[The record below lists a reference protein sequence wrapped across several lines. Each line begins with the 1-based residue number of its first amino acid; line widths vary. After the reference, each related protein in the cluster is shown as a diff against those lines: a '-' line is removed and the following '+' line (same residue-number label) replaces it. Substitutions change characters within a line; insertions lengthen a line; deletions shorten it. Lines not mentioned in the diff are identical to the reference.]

1 MGEKL
6 PMREAGAALKAAG
19 VPPRFQGCCATGGGM
34 SSAEQTA
41 LLPALSSQGV
51 GFYCPAS
58 HTHTKKQFEGGQKMF
73 VLIALLLYVSSFHL
87 CNNSVILLGR
97 GKLIVGRPLLLAH
110 ISAKLN
116 KLCPGG
122 NFMSMYTLGYCW

>member
-6 PMREAGAALKAAG
+6 PVREAGAALKAAG

-58 HTHTKKQFEGGQKMF
+58 HTHTQKNNLKVGKKSLF
-73 VLIALLLYVSSFHL
+73 LLLSCYTYHL
-87 CNNSVILLGR
+87 FTFSIIL
-97 GKLIVGRPLLLAH
+97 
-110 ISAKLN
+110 
-116 KLCPGG
+116 
-122 NFMSMYTLGYCW
+122 